1 MNPAIKFDGLK
12 SVTINGLKSV
22 TINGKEFEIASV
34 DIQGSEAGATTIAV
48 KLVAPVRHVT
58 LCMIFQKEK
67 K

>member
-1 MNPAIKFDGLK
+1 MNPAIKFD
-12 SVTINGLKSV
+12 GLKSV

-48 KLVAPVRHVT
+48 KLAAPVRHVT
-58 LCMIFQKEK
+58 LCMVFQKEK

>member
-1 MNPAIKFDGLK
+1 MNSNIKFD
-12 SVTINGLKSV
+12 GLKSV

-34 DIQGSEAGATTIAV
+34 DIHGAENGLVGVTVKLAGAAHISN
-48 KLVAPVRHVT
+48 